1 MSIQEKKSNKG
12 TPYAI
17 VKFSDHIGEF
27 EIFLFAEMLINNR
40 DKLKESES
48 FVLTLQKDNSIND
61 KSKQRI
67 NLKKLVSLDEMINKP
82 YTKVTIE
89 VNENFNADELKAL
102 FNKSGET
109 KIDLIIISNKRK
121 VYYSFQNKRKFDFN
135 NLKALKSKN
144 YVTKITV

>member
-1 MSIQEKKSNKG
+1 
-12 TPYAI
+12 
-17 VKFSDHIGEF
+17 
-27 EIFLFAEMLINNR
+27 MLINNR